1 MQHLTEK
8 IESFWQWFQK
18 MEPQYRKFF
27 TDEEVNTELL
37 VEAMNNRVLDFGQFK
52 WEMREGKQGVL
63 QFIISPNG
71 DYDLFE
77 ISKQIIFHQPAH
89 LNWEFLPALPPQK
102 TDYKFKMY
110 DQAMRLIDVDS
121 SLWQCV
127 LEKEDDLVVAVV
139 EISNLIN
146 LEFDSQ
152 IEAAEIL
159 LKKIIGEEKFIEH
172 IGGLEV
178 VEEFGEAEDSFPI
191 QELVSRF
198 DEMIN

>member
-1 MQHLTEK
+1 MHQLTEK
-8 IESFWQWFQK
+8 IESFWEWFQK

-27 TDEEVNTELL
+27 TDEPVNTELL

-77 ISKQIIFHQPAH
+77 ISKQIIRHQPAH

-110 DQAMRLIDVDS
+110 DQAMRLIDVDGS
-121 SLWQCV
+121 DWQCV
-127 LEKEDDLVVAVV
+127 LEEENGLVVAVF

-178 VEEFGEAEDSFPI
+178 VEEFDETEDSFPI
-191 QELVSRF
+191 QAFVLKF
-198 DEMIN
+198 DEMIS